1 MALHL
6 RLRHWAFLEGVDA
19 VGQGYEG
26 AVPTSYS
33 DPADAAQWR
42 KGYLTEVER
51 RLSLGWTALPA
62 KQMQKG
68 A

>member
-1 MALHL
+1 MAFQL

-26 AVPTSYS
+26 AVPLTYS
-33 DPADAAQWR
+33 ADDGAQWR
-42 KGYLTEVER
+42 KGYLAEIER

-62 KQMQKG
+62 KQMQKT